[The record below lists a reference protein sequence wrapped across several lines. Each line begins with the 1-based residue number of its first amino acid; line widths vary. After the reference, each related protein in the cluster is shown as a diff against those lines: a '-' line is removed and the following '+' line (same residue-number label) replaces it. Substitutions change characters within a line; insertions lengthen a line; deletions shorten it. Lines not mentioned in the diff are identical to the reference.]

1 MRLVKG
7 ILSVLGGYILLSTLG
22 IFFSWANFSPYVIS
36 YIRLYSSP
44 NDLDYSCV
52 LWITGLISAGFGITM
67 YISGVLE
74 NKIGT
79 RAVTAIG
86 SAICSLSL
94 FISAFT
100 IKVNYFLFCTTFGF
114 MYGIGYGFIYTPPT
128 TLVMKWFPNYQ
139 TTTVAIVLFGST
151 SGGLVFNQIEV
162 AYANPTNIKA
172 EQVSIMNVTDPD
184 KYFEDEKI
192 LEKIPSLLM
201 VMAGV
206 TIVMQLTGISLLFS
220 PEPSRKE
227 EEKQDIKKS
236 HEKESLLSSEQNS
249 IESDSND
256 DEEPKQHLST
266 ARHAINQA
274 FGLEEST
281 KKAFKENDTATTH
294 RTKFWDLTIRQSLT
308 QRPFIIHWLLMLIN
322 STTMNLVTGLYKGYG
337 LNKVV
342 NDDRFLTLVG
352 SVALFLTGPTKV
364 TMGFISDKLSNR
376 LVTGLC
382 FGFQAL
388 LYTTLFLPQAFANE
402 AGREL
407 LMFWTCLSFMVSAS
421 IFPLLLSGVAKIFGL
436 KNSTP
441 LVGIMF
447 TAEAFAGLPSI
458 LISVFLLPRIGYIGI
473 FVLCATLSAIAV
485 ALTLL
490 LDVKT
495 SDGKYV

>member
-7 ILSVLGGYILLSTLG
+7 ILSVIGGCILISSLG
-22 IFFSWANFSPYVIS
+22 IFFSWANFSPYAIS

-44 NDLDYSCV
+44 NDVDYSSV
-52 LWITGLISAGFGITM
+52 LWIPSLIAVGFSLTM
-67 YISGVLE
+67 YIAGVLE

-86 SAICSLSL
+86 STICSLSL
-94 FISAFT
+94 LLSAFS

-114 MYGIGYGFIYTPPT
+114 LFGIGYGFIYTPPL

-139 TTTVAIVLFGST
+139 TTMAAIVLLGPT
-151 SGGLVFNQIEV
+151 TGGLLFNQIED

-172 EQVSIMNVTDPD
+172 DQVTSLNVTDSD
-184 KYFEDEKI
+184 RYFEDEKI

-206 TIVMQLTGISLLFS
+206 CTAMQLTGITLLF
-220 PEPSRKE
+220 PPPQNEG
-227 EEKQDIKKS
+227 EKPDIKKS
-236 HEKESLLSSEQNS
+236 HEKESLLSSEQKS

-256 DEEPKQHLST
+256 DEEPKQHLSS
-266 ARHAINQA
+266 ARHTINQA
-274 FGLEEST
+274 FGLEDST
-281 KKAFKENDTATTH
+281 KKASKEIDTAPTH
-294 RTKFWDLTIRQSLT
+294 RTKFWDLTIRQSVV
-308 QRPFIIHWLLMLIN
+308 QRPFIILWLLMLIN

-352 SVALFLTGPTKV
+352 STALLFTAPAKVA
-364 TMGFISDKLSNR
+364 MGLLSDKLSNR
-376 LVTGLC
+376 LVTLLC
-382 FGFQAL
+382 FGFQSL
-388 LYTTLFLPQAFANE
+388 LYTTLFLPQTFANE

-407 LMFWTCLSFMVSAS
+407 LMLWTCLSFMVSAS
-421 IFPLLLSGVAKIFGL
+421 AFPLVLSGVAKIFGL
-436 KNSTP
+436 ENSTT

-447 TAEAFAGLPSI
+447 SAEAFAGLPTI
-458 LISVFLLPRIGYIGI
+458 LVSVFLLPRIGYIGI
-473 FVLCATLSAIAV
+473 FVLCGIFSAAAV